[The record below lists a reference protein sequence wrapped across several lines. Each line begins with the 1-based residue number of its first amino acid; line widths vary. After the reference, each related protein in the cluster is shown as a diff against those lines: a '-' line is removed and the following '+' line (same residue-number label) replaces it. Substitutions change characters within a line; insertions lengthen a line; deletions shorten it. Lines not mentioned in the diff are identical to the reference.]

1 MIWSVFLI
9 LISLSIIWLLWCSGG
24 KVFTFF
30 ISLRYI
36 KQRTITWFSI
46 LGVALGVMVL
56 IIVLS
61 VMDGFRLE
69 FMQRL
74 QGILSHITVTVRT
87 SEQNYADLEKKILSV
102 EHVQACAPHIRG
114 VILIGTNKY
123 YVGGMVLGIDAQKE
137 FKVGNLKDYLVTA
150 YQEKKI
156 WGEGLLEK
164 NVVLPYR
171 LELSW
176 TVGFVETVEKD
187 GIFPAGER
195 VLTEKLYKYV
205 DKLKKEDMRLS
216 IRKEYIAY
224 TFDENGKIIF
234 MERQLPSEIWKNR
247 GKLDPIKGKKWQR
260 IFNSMAEDLDN
271 RNLDAFMSYYSKQ
284 LRFSTGSL
292 DPDNP
297 FYIIPE
303 DPDEIVD
310 DLRPVIMGYELMRQL
325 EIKPGDEIALMTGK
339 RDPQTGELKAY
350 SRKFVV
356 AGAFK
361 SGWQE
366 IDAHLVYTKREDLID
381 FLDTS
386 NDVSEISVILDDY
399 ANADQTK
406 ALLDAKLNGR
416 TSIFGALYPVQKWEE
431 KRQSLLS
438 AIHLEKLVM
447 TIIVS
452 LIVVLAVVS
461 IMIILILM
469 VTEKTK
475 DIGILKAVGANDSG
489 IMSIFVFNGLFISF
503 TGAIVGSL
511 LGYWF
516 SININEISDFVF
528 QYTGFSLFPKDVYYL
543 DRIPCAVDIDNI
555 FVIAASTLLLT
566 LFFCAIPAFK
576 AARMDVVE
584 ALNSEAPSLRFL
596 RRRRRCMSY
605 PREPWDSQN
614 RIKPGFFSLR
624 ELSRIYKMGDQEL
637 QVFKDLELEVKQGE
651 ILVIIG
657 ASGVGKSTLLHLMGL
672 LDTPDAGY
680 ICHKGINLNSYSPK
694 QKAKIRNKDMGFIFQ
709 LYHLLPELTALE
721 NVMLGAMIRY
731 PIWKW
736 NKRKAN
742 LRKQAIELLTM
753 VGLSERMKHRPVELS
768 GGERQRVAVA
778 RALLLKP
785 DIVFCDEPTGNLDE
799 ETSRSIQK
807 LLWNLNRD
815 LQQTFVIVTHE
826 ERIAQEGHRV
836 FRLEHGKLNLVPKN
850 KETSKQK
857 EGICFIEENSVD
869 TDNSLIDK

>member
-1 MIWSVFLI
+1 MQLTYFIVGVFMIWSVFLI
-9 LISLSIIWLLWCSGG
+9 LILLSIIWLLWCSGG

-36 KQRTITWFSI
+36 RQRAITWFSI

-87 SEQNYADLEKKILSV
+87 SEQNYETLEKKILSV
-102 EHVQACAPHIRG
+102 EHVQAAAPHIRG
-114 VILIGTNKY
+114 VILIGTNRY

-156 WGEGLLEK
+156 WGEKLLED
-164 NVVLPYR
+164 NIVLPYSR
-171 LELSW
+171 KISW
-176 TVGFVETVEKD
+176 TVGFVETVEED

-195 VLTEKLYKYV
+195 VLTEKVYEYV
-205 DKLKKEDMRLS
+205 DKIKKEDMNFSLR
-216 IRKEYIAY
+216 REYIAY

-234 MERQLPSEIWKNR
+234 MERQLPPEIWNNR
-247 GKLDPIKGKKWQR
+247 GKLDPVKGKKWQR
-260 IFNSMAEDLDN
+260 IFNSMKEDLEN
-271 RNLDAFMSYYSKQ
+271 RNLDSFMSYYSKQ

-297 FYIIPE
+297 FYIAPE
-303 DPDEIVD
+303 DPDEIVE
-310 DLRPVIMGYELMRQL
+310 DLRPVIMGYELMKQL
-325 EIKPGDEIALMTGK
+325 EIKPGDEITLMTGK

-350 SRKFVV
+350 SKKFVV
-356 AGAFK
+356 VGAFK

-366 IDAHLVYTKREDLID
+366 IDTHLVYTQRKDLIN
-381 FLDTS
+381 FLDTA

-406 ALLDAKLNGR
+406 ALLNAKLN
-416 TSIFGALYPVQKWEE
+416 TKFFNAYIVQKWEE

-503 TGAIVGSL
+503 TGAILGSL

-516 SININEISDFVF
+516 SINVNEISDFVF

-543 DRIPCAVDIDNI
+543 DKIPCSINVDNI
-555 FVIAASTLLLT
+555 FVIAASTLLMT

-596 RRRRRCMSY
+596 RRRRRCIAY
-605 PREPWDSQN
+605 AREPWDSQN
-614 RIKPGFFSLR
+614 RIKPGFFSLKD
-624 ELSRIYKMGDQEL
+624 LSRIYRMGNQEL

-694 QKAKIRNKDMGFIFQ
+694 QKAKIRNRDMGFIFQ

-721 NVMLGAMIRY
+721 NVMLAAMIRY

-742 LRKQAIELLTM
+742 LRNQAIELLTM
-753 VGLSERMKHRPVELS
+753 VGLAERMQHRPVELS

-807 LLWNLNRD
+807 LLWDLNRD

-836 FRLEHGKLNLVPKN
+836 FRLEHGKLHLVPK
-850 KETSKQK
+850 K
-857 EGICFIEENSVD
+857 
-869 TDNSLIDK
+869 

>member
-74 QGILSHITVTVRT
+74 QGILSHISITVRT
-87 SEQNYADLEKKILSV
+87 SEQNYAELEKQILSV
-102 EHVQACAPHIRG
+102 EHVQSCAPHIRG

-137 FKVGNLKDYLVTA
+137 FKVGQLKDYLVTA
-150 YQEKKI
+150 YKEKKM
-156 WGEGLLEK
+156 WGEQILEDNILL
-164 NVVLPYR
+164 PFR

-176 TVGFVETVEKD
+176 TVGYVETVEED

-195 VLTEKLYKYV
+195 VLTEKVYRYI
-205 DKLKKEDMRLS
+205 DKIKKEDMRFS
-216 IRKEYIAY
+216 MRKEYIAY

-234 MERQLPSEIWKNR
+234 MERQLPSDIWKHR
-247 GKLDPIKGKKWQR
+247 GKLDPEKGKKWQYT
-260 IFNSMAEDLDN
+260 FNSMAKYLN
-271 RNLDAFMSYYSKQ
+271 TRHLDAFMSYYSKQ
-284 LRFSTGSL
+284 MRFSTGSL

-297 FYIIPE
+297 FQIITE

-310 DLRPVIMGYELMRQL
+310 DLRPVLMGYELMKQL
-325 EIKPGDEIALMTGK
+325 EIKTGDEITLMTGK
-339 RDPQTGELKAY
+339 REAETGELKAY

-366 IDAHLVYTKREDLID
+366 IDAHLVYTKREDLIG
-381 FLDTS
+381 FLDTT
-386 NDVSEISVILDDY
+386 NDVSEISVVLDDY
-399 ANADQTK
+399 ANADTTK
-406 ALLDAKLNGR
+406 ALLDTKLNSR
-416 TSIFGALYPVQKWEE
+416 TSFYKLYPVQKWEE

-475 DIGILKAVGANDSG
+475 DIGILKAVGANDQG

-503 TGAIVGSL
+503 TGSIVGSL

-516 SININEISDFVF
+516 SINVNEISDFVF

-543 DRIPCAVDIDNI
+543 DRIPCAVNVDNI
-555 FVIAASTLLLT
+555 FIIAASTLLLT

-596 RRRRRCMSY
+596 RRRRKCVSY
-605 PREPWDSQN
+605 PKEAFE
-614 RIKPGFFSLR
+614 RIKPGFFTLKD
-624 ELSRIYKMGDQEL
+624 LSRIYKMGNQEL
-637 QVFKDLELEVKQGE
+637 QVFKDLDLEVKQGE

-672 LDTPDAGY
+672 LDTPDAGC

-694 QKAKIRNKDMGFIFQ
+694 QKAKIRNRDMGFIFQ

-736 NKRKAN
+736 NKRRAN
-742 LRKQAIELLTM
+742 LRKQAIELLNV
-753 VGLSERMKHRPVELS
+753 VGLSERMQHRPVELS

-807 LLWNLNRD
+807 LLWSLNRD

-836 FRLEHGKLNLVPKN
+836 FRLEHGKLNLV
-850 KETSKQK
+850 Q
-857 EGICFIEENSVD
+857 ENSVE
-869 TDNSLIDK
+869 TVNSMIEQ